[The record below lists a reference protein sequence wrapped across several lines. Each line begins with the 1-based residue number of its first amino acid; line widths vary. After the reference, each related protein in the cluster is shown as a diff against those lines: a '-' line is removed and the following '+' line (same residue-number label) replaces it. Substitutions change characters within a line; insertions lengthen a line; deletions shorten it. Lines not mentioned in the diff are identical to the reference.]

1 MPRTNNQ
8 GPSPN
13 THNKEKMTRM
23 GVLGHLHT
31 WTSSLPTREVLSDTP
46 SFPLHAARVFQRGPG
61 KATAIGV
68 PRRHTTRLGLLAG
81 LGPVC
86 SCGPRRESKFSSNE
100 KGKRHKGV
108 STTNSG
114 TLSLGLWL
122 TPLLPHFSKGLTPRV
137 FKECQNVE
145 SEAKRKLLFS

>member
-100 KGKRHKGV
+100 KGKRHRRSVNHQPWDTV
-108 STTNSG
+108 SWLVVDTPPTTFLQG
-114 TLSLGLWL
+114 PD
-122 TPLLPHFSKGLTPRV
+122 TPCLQRV
-137 FKECQNVE
+137 SECGI
-145 SEAKRKLLFS
+145 